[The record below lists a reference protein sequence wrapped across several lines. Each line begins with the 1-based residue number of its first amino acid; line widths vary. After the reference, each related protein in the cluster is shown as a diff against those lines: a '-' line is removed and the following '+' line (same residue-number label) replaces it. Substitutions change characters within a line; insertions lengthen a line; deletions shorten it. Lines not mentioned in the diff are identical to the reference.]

1 MDENYDFIVIG
12 GGSGGMAAARRAA
25 SHGARCAL
33 IEAGAIGG
41 TCVNV
46 GCVPKKVM
54 WNASHLADMI
64 RLAPDY
70 GFQITNSGFSWS
82 TLKRVRDAYIQ
93 RLNDIYHRN
102 LETSEVTEIRGTA
115 RFRDAHAVA
124 VDDRILTAKHIMIAT
139 GSTPVIPAIAGAKLG
154 IDSDGFFELDEQPN
168 HVLVIGGG
176 YIAVEFSG
184 LLHAL
189 GTEVTMLLRGE
200 IFLRNFDSSLR
211 DTLMEEMQHTGIN
224 IMTCFDLDRLQE
236 EESGQLSVRSRSGE
250 TTTGFD
256 TIIWATGR
264 RPASDKLNLEAAGVE
279 RDLRGNIPTDA
290 YQNTN
295 VAGIYAVGDVTGR
308 TALTPVAI
316 AAGRRLADRL
326 FDDQQNAKLD
336 YDNIPTVMFSHPPIG
351 TVGMTEAQAKET
363 YGKDGIRIYQS
374 RFTSMLYAL
383 SKHKTS
389 TVVKLITAG
398 SQEKIVGCH
407 IIGEGADE
415 IIQGF
420 AVAVKM
426 GALKRDFDNTVA
438 IHPTSGEELVTLK

>member
-25 SHGARCAL
+25 SHGVRCAL
-33 IEAGAIGG
+33 IEADTIGG

-54 WNASHLADMI
+54 WNASHLADMM

-70 GFQITNSGFSWS
+70 GFQITHTRFSWP
-82 TLKRVRDAYIQ
+82 TLKRARDAYIQ
-93 RLNDIYHRN
+93 RLNAIYHRN
-102 LETSEVTEIRGTA
+102 LETSEVTEIHGTA
-115 RFRDAHAVA
+115 RFQDAHTIV
-124 VDDRILTAKHIMIAT
+124 VGDRTVTAGHIMIAT
-139 GSTPVIPAIAGAKLG
+139 GSTPVIPPIPGADLG
-154 IDSDGFFELDEQPN
+154 IDSDGFFALNEQPN

-200 IFLRNFDSSLR
+200 TFLRNFDSSLR
-211 DTLMEEMQHTGIN
+211 ETLMEEMQRAGVN
-224 IMTCFDLDRLQE
+224 IMTCIDMDRLQE
-236 EESGQLSVRSRSGE
+236 EESGHISVRSRSGE
-250 TTTGFD
+250 TITGFD
-256 TIIWATGR
+256 TVIWATGR
-264 RPASDKLNLEAAGVE
+264 RPASDHLNLEAAGVK
-279 RDLRGNIPTDA
+279 RDQRGNIPTDA

-295 VAGIYAVGDVTGR
+295 VTGIYAVGDVTGR

-316 AAGRRLADRL
+316 AAGRHLADRL
-326 FDDQQNAKLD
+326 FGGQQDAKLD

-351 TVGMTEAQAKET
+351 TVGMTEEQARQM
-363 YGKDGIRIYQS
+363 YGEDGVKVYQS
-374 RFTSMLYAL
+374 RFTNMLYAV
-383 SKHKTS
+383 SEHRVP
-389 TVVKLITAG
+389 TVVKLITTG

-426 GALKRDFDNTVA
+426 GALKSDFDNTVA